1 MGGVSLRS
9 LQPASRA
16 AAQDRAQP
24 GRALLPALLPPR
36 PLRPPPS
43 LPPFFLLLLFLLL
56 LSGLQPS
63 FLSAR
68 PYLWGT
74 FSISLTQ
81 GLPASPSA
89 GAGPTPRRGQI
100 SKRQRCPRG
109 GASACR
115 AESRRGADVRA
126 PRGRRGGGR
135 TAQGVFLTGGRGSS
149 CRAGRPHPTRRP
161 RRARP
166 GVPARGAAPAAR
178 GPSSRRPSSVAR
190 PPPRRPAAPPAS
202 DAGPRLPRAAAAAGR
217 RGRAGGERTPA
228 GRSAN
233 GSPTPAGLRRS
244 PAPGQGPL
252 PAPAPWGA
260 YSGRRRLALA
270 VPGDRAGRG
279 EPVPQA
285 PAGRVTL
292 VYR

>member
-1 MGGVSLRS
+1 MGHLALSPFPLWPSPGPAPGDSEECRLGRALEPCGFPSPRPGPRRSEGPGLEAAPQPGRSGRGRRGHPAPYLGEECLGGVSLRS

-190 PPPRRPAAPPAS
+190 PPPRRPA
-202 DAGPRLPRAAAAAGR
+202 RL
-217 RGRAGGERTPA
+217 
-228 GRSAN
+228 
-233 GSPTPAGLRRS
+233 
-244 PAPGQGPL
+244 
-252 PAPAPWGA
+252 
-260 YSGRRRLALA
+260 
-270 VPGDRAGRG
+270 
-279 EPVPQA
+279 
-285 PAGRVTL
+285 
-292 VYR
+292 